1 MTALSIVIP
10 VHNEAGNLRTLCDEI
25 QRALEQ
31 GPDHEV
37 VFVDDASGDDTLAVL
52 AELRRADMRIRV
64 LHHEKR
70 CGQSAAL
77 LSGVRA
83 ARAEWVVTLDGDC
96 QNDPGDI
103 PRLLA
108 ARDTPGAPADLGLVN
123 GHRRLRRDSRLRRW
137 SSRVAN
143 AVRAALLRDATAD
156 SGCGLRLFRRDMYL
170 ALPFFDHMHRFVP
183 ALMLRQGGAVLS
195 VEVNHRPRKSGH
207 SHYGISNRVWVG
219 IADLLGVYWLQ
230 RRMKLPVVVEKD

>member
-1 MTALSIVIP
+1 MTALSVVVP
-10 VHNEAGNLRTLCDEI
+10 VHNEAGNVRTLCDEI
-25 QRALEQ
+25 RWALER
-31 GPDHEV
+31 GPDYEV

-156 SGCGLRLFRRDMYL
+156 SGCGLRLFRRDMFL

-230 RRMKLPVVVEKD
+230 RRMKLPVV